1 MAKLENGLS
10 EGQAGVDF
18 FFKACRFGIRIFQ
31 RVFVK
36 FRTISYLKKYHG
48 RVFRSVDN

>member
-1 MAKLENGLS
+1 MRTACPKDKLKLI
-10 EGQAGVDF
+10 F
-18 FFKACRFGIRIFQ
+18 FFKACRFGIRIFR

-36 FRTISYLKKYHG
+36 FRTISYLKKYHC